1 MAAPAA
7 AAVVKKLLTKLA
19 VDAAT
24 DKEKRRRILILILA
38 PVIGLLLLIAFI
50 VYIITSPLS
59 LLLGWLLPGEVGVIE
74 DFQKDY
80 GYNQNIGIYE
90 SDYTENSGRSYEG
103 IVFTD
108 GATDVAYYNQM
119 DERWADIM
127 YGTSSTIG
135 EAGCGPTSM
144 SIVISTLTG
153 EAHDPVELSEWSV
166 ANGHRCE
173 GNGSYHTLIPES
185 AKAYGLTVEG
195 AGKGD
200 GQKIVDAL
208 SSGKL
213 VVAIMSKGHF
223 TTGGHFIVL
232 RGVTADGK
240 ILVADPASYRRSE
253 QEWDLSII
261 LNEAREGAGAGGPFW
276 IIGL

>member
-1 MAAPAA
+1 MAASATAA
-7 AAVVKKLLTKLA
+7 AVKKLLTKLA

-24 DKEKRRRILILILA
+24 DAEKRRRMLILILA

-50 VYIITSPLS
+50 VYIITSPFS
-59 LLLGWLLPGEVGVIE
+59 LLMGWLLPNEVKVIE

-80 GYNQNIGIYE
+80 GYNQTIGIYDKDYLE
-90 SDYTENSGRSYEG
+90 SNGQSYEG

-108 GATDVAYYNQM
+108 GSTAVTYYNQM
-119 DERWADIM
+119 DKRWANTM
-127 YGTSSTIG
+127 YGTSGTIG
-135 EAGCGPTSM
+135 QAGCGPTSM
-144 SIVISTLTG
+144 AIVISTLTG
-153 EAHDPVELSEWSV
+153 EAHDPVELANWSA

-173 GNGSYHTLIPES
+173 GNGSYHSLIPES

-195 AGKGD
+195 AGKND

-223 TTGGHFIVL
+223 TKGGHYIVL
-232 RGVTADGK
+232 RGVTSEGK
-240 ILVADPASYRRSE
+240 ILVADPGSYSRSGK
-253 QEWDLSII
+253 EWDLSII
-261 LNEAREGAGAGGPFW
+261 LNEARNGAAAGGPFW
-276 IIGL
+276 IIG

>member
-1 MAAPAA
+1 MAIDPITAKLIAK
-7 AAVVKKLLTKLA
+7 AAVDV
-19 VDAAT
+19 VT
-24 DKEKRRRILILILA
+24 DEEKRKRTLILILA
-38 PVIGLLLLIAFI
+38 PTIGLLLLIALI
-50 VYIITSPLS
+50 VYIITSPMS
-59 LLLGWLLPGEVGVIE
+59 MLLGWLLPNEISVIE

-80 GYNQNIGIYE
+80 GYNQSIGIYDN
-90 SDYTENSGRSYEG
+90 DYITGSGQSYEG
-103 IVFTD
+103 IIFTD
-108 GATDVAYYNQM
+108 GSTEVVYYNQL
-119 DERWADIM
+119 DERWSSTM

-144 SIVISTLTG
+144 AIVISTLTG
-153 EAHDPVELSEWSV
+153 TAHDPVELANWSV
-166 ANGHRCE
+166 TNGHRCE
-173 GNGSYHTLIPES
+173 GNGSYHSLIPES

-223 TTGGHFIVL
+223 TSSGHFIVL

-240 ILVADPASYRRSE
+240 ILVADPASYNRSG
-253 QEWDLSII
+253 QEWDLSVI